1 MDHYA
6 AIWTL
11 AGGSPQKLA
20 DMVLTASELRVT
32 KTPEAIALNLPGLSL
47 LHDKAGLAQVVY
59 ARSASHHLPPQLEA
73 LLPPRDHTNPQRRI
87 LAALLDR
94 TLNTRGMPVIEQEW
108 HMLML
113 AGRNGLGHLD
123 VFRSDDQA
131 RDAYAAGANQRA
143 SGLNGSALWSAFR
156 RFVQDTASEAEE
168 AAVIETV
175 GPTPG
180 VSGFVPKLLS
190 HAVLEADGAW
200 RGHTDSTGRAGV
212 PVIVKLEREAYPG
225 LLGLEELAYRH
236 HRQAGFAV
244 PRTWL
249 QTLELHG
256 ERIPLLAIE
265 RFDRVAGRPI
275 PLESAFSLLRTGNP
289 GKFIANTD
297 GYMETVARIFDV
309 LESPLSDKADFF
321 RRFVMATLT
330 GNGDLHTENLSILG
344 GLGSHR
350 LSPVYD
356 PAPMRAY
363 RGRLNHD
370 LLSALPFAGIGGA
383 GVGGEVLDY
392 AASGRT
398 PPDLRARVIAF
409 GAAIGIPGKPA
420 RAHIDELL
428 AATQDFAAEAAAVLE
443 SVPDK
448 RPRAPDV
455 AGFLATLAE
464 VRAACGGAGA

>member
-6 AIWTL
+6 VIWTQA
-11 AGGSPQKLA
+11 AGAPQKLA
-20 DMVLTASELRVT
+20 DMVLTPDELRVT
-32 KTPEAIALNLPGLSL
+32 KTPDAIAQGMPGLSL
-47 LHDKAGLAQVVY
+47 LHDKAGMAQAVY
-59 ARSASHHLPPQLEA
+59 ARSASHHLPSQLEA

-94 TLNTRGMPVIEQEW
+94 RLNTRGMQLIEQEW

-123 VFRSDDQA
+123 VFRSDDHA
-131 RDAYAAGANQRA
+131 REWYA
-143 SGLNGSALWSAFR
+143 SGTDPHATGLAGSALWSAFR
-156 RFVQDTASEAEE
+156 RFVQDTASASEE
-168 AAVIETV
+168 AAVIESV

-190 HAVLEADGAW
+190 YAVLEADGSW
-200 RGHTDSTGRAGV
+200 QGGTGSSGV
-212 PVIVKLEREAYPG
+212 PVIVKLECEAYPG
-225 LLGLEELAYRH
+225 LLALEELAYRY

-249 QTLELHG
+249 QTVQHQG
-256 ERIPLLAIE
+256 QAIPLLAIE
-265 RFDRVAGRPI
+265 RFDRAAGAPI

-289 GKFIANTD
+289 RKFVANTD
-297 GYMETVARIFDV
+297 GDMETVARIFEV
-309 LESPLSDKADFF
+309 LECPVVDKVDYF
-321 RRFVMATLT
+321 RRFVMALLT
-330 GNGDLHTENLSILG
+330 GNGDLHTENISIVG
-344 GLGSHR
+344 GLGSQR
-350 LSPVYD
+350 LAPVYD

-383 GVGGEVLDY
+383 GMGDEVLDY

-398 PPDLRARVIAF
+398 PPDLRARLAAF
-409 GAAIGIPGKPA
+409 GSAIGLPRKQVGQQVDDLLDVTTYFA
-420 RAHIDELL
+420 EEAASVL
-428 AATQDFAAEAAAVLE
+428 AA
-443 SVPDK
+443 VPDK

-455 AGFLATLAE
+455 AGFLATLAAL
-464 VRAACGGAGA
+464 RTACKGGA